1 MGPHS
6 LNDLIYSGPKAS
18 YLGPFLLSLVVEPT
32 MALYTGSDIL
42 ANRGSPHFGAESPDG
57 RLGPLMAPCQD
68 GRGRSR
74 RQAGKAIIKILE
86 YARKI
91 PKILMGWEIFNQ
103 C

>member
-18 YLGPFLLSLVVEPT
+18 YLGPFLLSLVVEPN

-57 RLGPLMAPCQD
+57 RLGPLMAPAILAMAGAGGKQD
-68 GRGRSR
+68 R
-74 RQAGKAIIKILE
+74 
-86 YARKI
+86 
-91 PKILMGWEIFNQ
+91 P
-103 C
+103 

>member
-57 RLGPLMAPCQD
+57 RLGPLMAPAILAGAGGKQD
-68 GRGRSR
+68 R
-74 RQAGKAIIKILE
+74 
-86 YARKI
+86 
-91 PKILMGWEIFNQ
+91 P
-103 C
+103 

>member
-57 RLGPLMAPCQD
+57 RLGPLMAPSHPT
-68 GRGRSR
+68 G
-74 RQAGKAIIKILE
+74 
-86 YARKI
+86 
-91 PKILMGWEIFNQ
+91 IFPFMASEGYKKVPMDLHI
-103 C
+103 

>member
-57 RLGPLMAPCQD
+57 RLGPLMAPKMAMAGNWQWQEQEA
-68 GRGRSR
+68 SR
-74 RQAGKAIIKILE
+74 EGQFLTNV
-86 YARKI
+86 KI
-91 PKILMGWEIFNQ
+91 P
-103 C
+103 

>member
-1 MGPHS
+1 MGPPS

-57 RLGPLMAPCQD
+57 RLGPLMAPAKMAGAGAGGKQD
-68 GRGRSR
+68 R
-74 RQAGKAIIKILE
+74 
-86 YARKI
+86 
-91 PKILMGWEIFNQ
+91 P
-103 C
+103 

>member
-42 ANRGSPHFGAESPDG
+42 ANRGSPHFSAESPDG
-57 RLGPLMAPCQD
+57 RLGLLMALTKWQWL
-68 GRGRSR
+68 GIGNGKSRG
-74 RQAGKAIIKILE
+74 QAGKAIIKILE

-91 PKILMGWEIFNQ
+91 PKILMG
-103 C
+103 

>member
-57 RLGPLMAPCQD
+57 RLGPLMAPCHL
-68 GRGRSR
+68 GN
-74 RQAGKAIIKILE
+74 
-86 YARKI
+86 
-91 PKILMGWEIFNQ
+91 GWELAMARAGGKQ
-103 C
+103 GRP

>member
-1 MGPHS
+1 MGPNS

-57 RLGPLMAPCQD
+57 RLGLLMALTKWQWLGIAKMAMAGAGGMQ
-68 GRGRSR
+68 GR
-74 RQAGKAIIKILE
+74 
-86 YARKI
+86 
-91 PKILMGWEIFNQ
+91 P
-103 C
+103 

>member
-57 RLGPLMAPCQD
+57 RLGPLMAPAIAILAGEGD
-68 GRGRSR
+68 GRSR
-74 RQAGKAIIKILE
+74 RQAGKAN
-86 YARKI
+86 
-91 PKILMGWEIFNQ
+91 F
-103 C
+103 